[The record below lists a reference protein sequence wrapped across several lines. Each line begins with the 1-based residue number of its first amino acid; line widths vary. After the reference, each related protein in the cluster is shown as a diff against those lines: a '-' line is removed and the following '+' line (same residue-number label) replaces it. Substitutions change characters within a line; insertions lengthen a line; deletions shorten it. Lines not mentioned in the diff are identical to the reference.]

1 MTDIGTD
8 AASITAPT
16 QPTTRCMWWLGAV
29 TMSVSA
35 GAAILLIPLAERT
48 ADFFAWT
55 IAVPAS
61 AAFIG
66 LFYLALAI
74 MAVLALRQPWWAPA
88 RAVVVVPAFVFVPLV
103 LVITLIHL
111 DKFHLFSGGAPAR
124 AMAWIWLVIY
134 IVTAPAF
141 VLGFRRQRRAPGGDP
156 PRTAP
161 PSPWVRVTL
170 GGLAVGLALEGLA
183 LFVAPPLGPSLWPWA
198 LTPLTARMIGVTLI
212 SVALLAASA
221 IRADDRVTGRFATIG
236 LLVFGVTA
244 LAVVARYNDQVEWTH
259 PSALAYLAI
268 AIALA
273 VVAFAM
279 LPRSGSAHPS
289 TVPTL

>member
-1 MTDIGTD
+1 
-8 AASITAPT
+8 
-16 QPTTRCMWWLGAV
+16 
-29 TMSVSA
+29 
-35 GAAILLIPLAERT
+35 
-48 ADFFAWT
+48 
-55 IAVPAS
+55 
-61 AAFIG
+61 
-66 LFYLALAI
+66 
-74 MAVLALRQPWWAPA
+74 
-88 RAVVVVPAFVFVPLV
+88 
-103 LVITLIHL
+103 
-111 DKFHLFSGGAPAR
+111 
-124 AMAWIWLVIY
+124 
-134 IVTAPAF
+134 
-141 VLGFRRQRRAPGGDP
+141 
-156 PRTAP
+156 
-161 PSPWVRVTL
+161 VRVTL